1 MPLPA
6 FGFEAARSCPEM
18 TTLPVA
24 RITVPLGTISVAP
37 EATVK
42 VVNYRVLSGGL
53 DVQSAEPNAPT
64 PSEPSP

>member
-1 MPLPA
+1 
-6 FGFEAARSCPEM
+6 M